1 MTKYCHYFNNNK
13 GSPYN
18 DIGYMFKHEESVK
31 CRFNED
37 CRFKLCQCKHFDA
50 KYIYEL
56 NVEQEKGD
64 KSEQESQVED

>member
-1 MTKYCHYFNNNK
+1 
-13 GSPYN
+13 
-18 DIGYMFKHEESVK
+18 MFKNEESVK

-64 KSEQESQVED
+64 KSEQESRVDD